1 MQAKDGNGVDVSSS
15 ALSNSNLA
23 DLAAQGSGLYLATSV
38 SSDGKAG
45 FLAGQ
50 DPTKT
55 DGAKVYTF
63 IAPKAN
69 GVVDLY
75 YWLFV
80 SAAVASARCG
90 R

>member
-1 MQAKDGNGVDVSSS
+1 MSSG
-15 ALSNSNLA
+15 ALTNSNLDA
-23 DLAAQGSGLYLATSV
+23 LPAQGTGLYLATALTAEA
-38 SSDGKAG
+38 KAG

-50 DPTKT
+50 DPSKT

-69 GVVDLY
+69 DVVDLY
-75 YWLFV
+75 YWLFTPYNLAKNV
-80 SAAVASARCG
+80 RECLAPSR